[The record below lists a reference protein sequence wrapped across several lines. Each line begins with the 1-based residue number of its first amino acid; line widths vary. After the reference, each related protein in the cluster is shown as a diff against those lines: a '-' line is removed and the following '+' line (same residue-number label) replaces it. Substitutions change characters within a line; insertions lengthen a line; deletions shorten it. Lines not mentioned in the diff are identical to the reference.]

1 MRYARPHEI
10 QLPDPQTPPAPPA
23 LPALA
28 GSAMNLLLAGTT
40 GLIGQ
45 AVAGQWQGPG
55 TLHCLVR
62 RSLAAAGAHQQVHVV
77 DFKALPPLPRSDAAL
92 CALGTTLALAGS
104 QAAFRA
110 VDFDAVLAF
119 ARAAQAA
126 GATRLAVV
134 SALGAD
140 ARSASFYSR
149 VKGEM
154 ETAVT
159 ALGFDTL
166 LIARPSLLTGDRQ
179 ALGQPLRRAEH
190 LAMRL
195 SAPFIGLVPAAWRPV
210 AAQTVARALLRS
222 LAQAGPGV
230 HMLDNAALHQRGKP
244 P

>member
-1 MRYARPHEI
+1 
-10 QLPDPQTPPAPPA
+10 
-23 LPALA
+23 
-28 GSAMNLLLAGTT
+28 MNLLLAGAT

-55 TLHCLVR
+55 TLHRLVR
-62 RSLAAAGAHQQVHVV
+62 RPLAPGAAHQQVHVV
-77 DFKALPPLPRSDAAL
+77 DFQALPPLPRCDAAL

-104 QAAFRA
+104 RAAFRA

-134 SALGAD
+134 SALKAD

-154 ETAVT
+154 EAAVT

-166 LIARPSLLTGDRQ
+166 LIARPSLLTGNRA
-179 ALGQPLRRAEH
+179 ALGQPRRPLEH
-190 LAMRL
+190 LAMQIV
-195 SAPFIGLVPAAWRPV
+195 APFAALVPLAWRPV
-210 AAQTVARALLRS
+210 AGQTVARALLRS